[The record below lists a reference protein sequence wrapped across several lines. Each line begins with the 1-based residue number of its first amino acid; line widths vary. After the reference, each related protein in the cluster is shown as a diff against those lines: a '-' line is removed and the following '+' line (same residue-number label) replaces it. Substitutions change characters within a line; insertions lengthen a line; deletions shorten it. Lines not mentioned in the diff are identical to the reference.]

1 YASQSSSPCIN
12 LMEWLGL
19 SDSEIVKL
27 LKGGKAKQPKRL
39 GADKED
45 CRQAN
50 MRYVHEMK
58 QMAQCYDFEIY
69 RYMQQ
74 IDHREQQAKF
84 NARMNKLEE
93 QAKLYRMERAFNNS
107 WYAAYADVF

>member
-1 YASQSSSPCIN
+1 
-12 LMEWLGL
+12 MEWLGL

-107 WYAAYADVF
+107 WYAAYEDVF